1 MTRTTNDPGGTAFP
15 DGERLHEAFA
25 VEIDRPGLDGPSYD
39 AVLRSGN
46 ARLRRRR
53 VTVGATFA
61 LASVTA
67 VATAVIATGGGASQN
82 VNTADSPTNTTPAAA
97 GTTTTPSAST
107 PDAST
112 PGASSSA
119 ATSTTAPTSPSHLP
133 DAVIASGTLDGHAW
147 QLIREY
153 TPDPGPPPGITSM
166 PGAPAHPKL
175 QWCTSLNVIVDR
187 VWTDAG
193 AGGGGCVPPGQQ
205 VGAPSL
211 TNPGFTSIAIVTPQH
226 VRLGAVVTGSIS
238 PLTASVTAQCG
249 AKSFTGKPIQPS
261 GDNVAYY
268 AFTLPNGSGCQ
279 TGALSFFDSSGSRV
293 GAMSGVAFEGGK

>member
-1 MTRTTNDPGGTAFP
+1 MTRTTNDPGDTAFP

-25 VEIDRPGLDGPSYD
+25 EEIDRPGLDGPAYD
-39 AVLRSGN
+39 AVLRSGT

-61 LASVTA
+61 VASMTA

-82 VNTADSPTNTTPAAA
+82 VNATESPTNTTPAAV
-97 GTTTTPSAST
+97 GTTTAPSASA
-107 PDAST
+107 P
-112 PGASSSA
+112 SSPTARTSSPA
-119 ATSTTAPTSPSHLP
+119 ATSTTTPGGAQAHLP
-133 DAVIASGTLDGHAW
+133 DAVITSGTLDGHTW

-153 TPDPGPPPGITSM
+153 QPDPGPPPGITV
-166 PGAPAHPKL
+166 PGDPAPRKP
-175 QWCTSLNVIVDR
+175 QWCTSLNIVVDG
-187 VWTDAG
+187 VWTNAG
-193 AGGGGCVPPGQQ
+193 AGGGGCVPTGQQ
-205 VGAPSL
+205 EGAPPL
-211 TNPGFTSIAIVTPQH
+211 TDPGFTSIVILTPQH
-226 VRLGAVVTGSIS
+226 VRLGAVVTGNVS

-249 AKSFTGKPIQPS
+249 AKSFTGKPMQPS

>member
-1 MTRTTNDPGGTAFP
+1 MTRTTNDPGDTGFP

-25 VEIDRPGLDGPSYD
+25 EEIDRPGLDGPSYD

-61 LASVTA
+61 VASVTA

-82 VNTADSPTNTTPAAA
+82 VNAADNPTNTTPAAA
-97 GTTTTPSAST
+97 GTTTAPSGSA
-107 PDAST
+107 
-112 PGASSSA
+112 PGTTSSA
-119 ATSTTAPTSPSHLP
+119 ATSTTAPTSPASPTHLP
-133 DAVIASGTLDGHAW
+133 DAVITSGALDGHAW
-147 QLIREY
+147 QLVREY
-153 TPDPGPPPGITSM
+153 KLDPGPPPGITSM
-166 PGAPAHPKL
+166 PGDPAPHPKP
-175 QWCTSLNVIVDR
+175 QWCTSLNVIVDG

-193 AGGGGCVPPGQQ
+193 AGGGSCVPLGQQ
-205 VGAPSL
+205 EEAPSL
-211 TNPGFTSIAIVTPQH
+211 TDAGFASIAIVTPNH
-226 VRLGAVVTGSIS
+226 VRLGAVVAGSVS

-249 AKSFTGKPIQPS
+249 AKSFTDKPLQPS